1 MPRAYLIG
9 ETKGKRHVIDYN
21 AINEEQ
27 SHEATIAAMEFYYA
41 KAIGTK
47 LMRTYRNRN
56 WQVDVD
62 IRNQMVVLGA
72 PDLSKVKG
80 YYLPMK
86 HDTIQKLCER
96 AAMAAGEILE
106 RYNLSRALN
115 VPADSFEM
123 LPRNFRDEVISSDAA
138 PTLSTKK
145 YDSIHYA

>member
-1 MPRAYLIG
+1 MSREYIIG

-21 AINEEQ
+21 AINESQ
-27 SHEATIAAMEFYYA
+27 SHEAKIAAMEYYYA
-41 KAIGTK
+41 KAIGTV

-62 IRNQMVVLGA
+62 IRNQMVVIGA
-72 PDLSKVKG
+72 PDLSRVKG

-86 HDTIQKLCER
+86 QDTLQKLCER
-96 AAMAAGEILE
+96 AGMAAGEILE

-123 LPRNFRDEVISSDAA
+123 LKRDFRDEVHTRDSA
-138 PTLSTKK
+138 PTPSTKK
-145 YDSIHYA
+145 YDA